1 MTQSH
6 DKGAFATPL
15 FVASADGFA
24 DAARARFFREQAPGT
39 TSCDVCDATL
49 EGEPA
54 GRGLLVWASGD
65 DETGMGERVEEPP
78 LCERCATALGVSAL
92 RQFRIEEEEEG

>member
-6 DKGAFATPL
+6 VKGSCGPATV

-24 DAARARFFREQAPGT
+24 DAARSRYFREQAA
-39 TSCDVCDATL
+39 TSAVCDVCESAF

-65 DETGMGERVEEPP
+65 ESGLGERLEEPP
-78 LCERCATALGVSAL
+78 LCEKCATAIGLSAL
-92 RQFRIEEEEEG
+92 RQWQIDEEEEG

>member
-1 MTQSH
+1 MSQSH
-6 DKGAFATPL
+6 DKGAFEGASL

-24 DAARARFFREQAPGT
+24 DAARARFFRDEAQSS
-39 TSCDVCDATL
+39 TSCDVCDAVL
-49 EGEPA
+49 DGEPA
-54 GRGLLVWASGD
+54 GRGLLVWASG